1 MLVILG
7 LLTGGILAGRSLIRA
22 SELRSVTADAARF
35 SAMVHNFNTKFNGLP
50 GDLKDATSYWG
61 AAHAT
66 ATTCRTTA
74 STTALTCDGNGDN
87 QVATLDGGTTYSEI
101 HRFWQHLA
109 NAGMLEGRY
118 TGVGGPA
125 GVLAIVPGTNSPE
138 SKIASAGWGLYY
150 YGTRAGNT
158 TYYAGEYGHTFIF
171 GSAGGTGVN
180 DVAILRPREAE
191 NIDKKIDDGKPAYGN
206 VRTWANTYR
215 TGCSGSD
222 TPSVAAYEVTRTDI
236 QCSVLFLNA
245 F

>member
-7 LLTGGILAGRSLIRA
+7 LLTGGILGGRSLIRA
-22 SELRSVTADAARF
+22 SELRSVMNDSARF
-35 SAMVHNFNTKFNGLP
+35 SAMVHNFNTKYNGLP
-50 GDLKDATSYWG
+50 GDLKDAISYWG

-87 QVATLDGGTTYSEI
+87 IVTTLDGGTTYSEI

-118 TGVGGPA
+118 TGIGGPA
-125 GVLAIVPGTNSPE
+125 GVGAIVPGTNAPE
-138 SKIASAGWGLYY
+138 SKISKAGWGLRY
-150 YGTRAGNT
+150 YGTQAGGT

-171 GSAGGTGVN
+171 GIAGGTGEN
-180 DVAILRPREAE
+180 DAPALRPHEAE
-191 NIDKKIDDGKPAYGN
+191 NIDTKIDDGKPAYGN
-206 VRTWANTYR
+206 VRSWADTHR
-215 TGCSGSD
+215 PDCSTSD
-222 TPSVAAYEVTRTDI
+222 TPSAAVYEVTITSI
-236 QCSVLFLNA
+236 QCGVLFLNA